1 MRRQVWSGSVLRLR
15 CRQVADCM
23 RRGQSSGALLARLA
37 TGQGSSTGA
46 AARPVG
52 ERLVGAVG
60 DAVERPGRAG
70 LIAHRGVG
78 LMMTVTCLSPRWVC
92 RPMCSSTPITAT

>member
-1 MRRQVWSGSVLRLR
+1 MLRLR

-23 RRGQSSGALLARLA
+23 RRGQSWGALLVRLA
-37 TGQGSSTGA
+37 TGKGSGIVA

-70 LIAHRGVG
+70 P
-78 LMMTVTCLSPRWVC
+78 S
-92 RPMCSSTPITAT
+92 